1 MKIWHAVQSGDREA
15 QQLAAECRA
24 MVQLAGGDLMSSPGF
39 GAVPPVLVLTLPDG
53 VEPGAVFPGLAWRE
67 YKEPTTKEQM

>member
-1 MKIWHAVQSGDREA
+1 MTIWHAAQPGDREA

-24 MVQLAGGDLMSSPGF
+24 MVQLAGGDLISSLGF

-53 VEPGAVFPGLAWRE
+53 VEPGAVLPGLAWHE
-67 YKEPTTKEQM
+67 YKEPVANEQT